1 MQVATNDFQLSP
13 AVLAGA
19 GVRDGATERLRH
31 RLEAVADTE
40 HRHAQVEQRRVELR
54 RALGVH
60 AGRTAGQHHRL
71 RIAGL
76 DLVDRRGVRNHLGE
90 HPRLAHPASDQ
101 LGVLRTEI
109 DDQTRDGAM
118 RTPPAQSS
126 GERLPSRRRTGRY

>member
-1 MQVATNDFQLSP
+1 MQFTANDFQLGS

-54 RALGVH
+54 RTLGVH
-60 AGRTAGQHHRL
+60 AGRATGQHHRQ

-76 DLVDRRGVRNHLGE
+76 DLVDRGGMRDHLGE
-90 HPRLAHPASDQ
+90 HPRLAHPAGDQ
-101 LGVLRTEI
+101 LGVLRAEI
-109 DDQTRDGAM
+109 DDQH
-118 RTPPAQSS
+118 
-126 GERLPSRRRTGRY
+126 RTGRC